1 MYNNEFHS
9 SGNFESGGPS
19 NQPIET
25 NDYHV
30 HEDPWQPSSS
40 WFWSYPKPMTHS
52 PVGICHRSRKAF
64 SRWPTS

>member
-40 WFWSYPKPMTHS
+40 
-52 PVGICHRSRKAF
+52 
-64 SRWPTS
+64 